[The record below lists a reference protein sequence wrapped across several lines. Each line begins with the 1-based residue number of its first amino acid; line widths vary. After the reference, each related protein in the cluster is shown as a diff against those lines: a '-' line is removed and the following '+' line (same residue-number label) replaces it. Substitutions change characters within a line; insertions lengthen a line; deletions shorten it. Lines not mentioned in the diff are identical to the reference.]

1 MESGI
6 EYADLRNVRHYLG
19 ASADTHEV
27 TLGVNGSIAEFVTV
41 FEFSDN
47 GFVDE
52 AAFDEVRTAVD
63 DTVTN
68 CFDFAHVSDAAVN
81 LVGEN
86 ADNVFGS
93 YGVVRAREF
102 ALERSL
108 YSVLMGDTAVMAAD
122 ALNDTLSDN
131 STCSGVEKLIL
142 KGRAAGIYN

>member
-6 EYADLRNVRHYLG
+6 EYADLRNIRHYLL
-19 ASADTHEV
+19 AAADTHEV
-27 TLGVNGSIAEFVTV
+27 TLGMYGSVAEFVAV

-47 GFVDE
+47 GIVDE

-63 DTVTN
+63 DTVTY

-81 LVGEN
+81 LIGEN
-86 ADNVFGS
+86 VDNVFCS
-93 YGVVRAREF
+93 NSVVRAREF

-108 YSVLMGDTAVMAAD
+108 YSVLVGDTAVVAAD

-131 STCSGVEKLIL
+131 GTCSGVKQLIL
-142 KGRAAGIYN
+142 ERRTARVNN